1 MKKKGY
7 DSKQNIKRKSMHKN
21 IKNNLKFFTIF
32 EKGTVMRTTFPLMK
46 IIQCLDKYSGKE
58 RKHYHSQTYS
68 MRNTKLLK
76 TFQGKAVSE
85 YFRSNSCPI
94 FLRRRN

>member
-32 EKGTVMRTTFPLMK
+32 EKGTVMRTTFASMK
-46 IIQCLDKYSGKE
+46 IIQYVLINTVGGRESIII
-58 RKHYHSQTYS
+58 RKRIPWEIQ
-68 MRNTKLLK
+68 
-76 TFQGKAVSE
+76 
-85 YFRSNSCPI
+85 NS
-94 FLRRRN
+94 